1 MSRQTSECRLRKRKS
16 FNPTDVNRGP
26 RSLPGPTALRLRWRS
41 PTCTSRA
48 RTCTHKQAISCIC
61 HLQNISCK
69 SSTYRCYTVFAIYRK
84 ISVLATLTVDYPVKT
99 PQQLRPLLV
108 GFRKAAGLTQ
118 AQLAARLGVTQQT
131 YAQLEAKPESTSLD
145 RLYFVLKLLNVSL
158 VLTQASGPARPEG
171 RVVKHIKSAEG
182 PAPAKRLAAIKSDVK
197 SGTRGTAKT
206 GTKRATDHAKP
217 PSKSRSS
224 EPLPIAPVIKKRENW

>member
-1 MSRQTSECRLRKRKS
+1 M
-16 FNPTDVNRGP
+16 
-26 RSLPGPTALRLRWRS
+26 
-41 PTCTSRA
+41 
-48 RTCTHKQAISCIC
+48 
-61 HLQNISCK
+61 
-69 SSTYRCYTVFAIYRK
+69 
-84 ISVLATLTVDYPVKT
+84 DYPVKT

-145 RLYFVLKLLNVSL
+145 RLYLVLKLLNVGL

-171 RVVKHIKSAEG
+171 GAATLVTRTEG
-182 PAPAKRLAAIKSDVK
+182 GLAPAKRQPAIKTGIK
-197 SGTRGTAKT
+197 SRTRGTAKT
-206 GTKRATDHAKP
+206 GTKRETDQPKP
-217 PSKSRSS
+217 PPKSRSN